1 MARPRLTAVDNTE
14 RAPAPASATSHAF
27 YSGALEILCGSG
39 IPFLIAG
46 TYALNAYTGLRRRT
60 KDIDVFCKPGD
71 YPRILH
77 LFQEA
82 GCEPVIEDERWIAKV
97 RKGEDFFDII
107 FNSTAG
113 VTPVNDQWFVEE
125 REAEIFGHKVRILP
139 PTEFVWSKAF
149 VQNRERYDGADIAH
163 LLQANAERIDWP
175 RLVER
180 FGAHWRV
187 LLAHLSLFGFIYPG
201 ERHRIPQ
208 WVMQDLLDKMAAEIA
223 QPPAH
228 DPHVCAGTL
237 LSREQYLHD
246 VERLGYID
254 GRLTPVSTMTPEDV
268 ATWTDAIPARQAEA
282 QPDTAVD
289 EEGQDAPVPRRAAG
303 WSDSGTL
310 NA

>member
-1 MARPRLTAVDNTE
+1 
-14 RAPAPASATSHAF
+14 
-27 YSGALEILCGSG
+27 
-39 IPFLIAG
+39 
-46 TYALNAYTGLRRRT
+46 
-60 KDIDVFCKPGD
+60 
-71 YPRILH
+71 
-77 LFQEA
+77 
-82 GCEPVIEDERWIAKV
+82 
-97 RKGEDFFDII
+97 
-107 FNSTAG
+107 
-113 VTPVNDQWFVEE
+113 
-125 REAEIFGHKVRILP
+125 
-139 PTEFVWSKAF
+139 
-149 VQNRERYDGADIAH
+149 
-163 LLQANAERIDWP
+163 
-175 RLVER
+175 
-180 FGAHWRV
+180 
-187 LLAHLSLFGFIYPG
+187 GFIYPG